1 MGAEGVPLGVE
12 RVPVGEVVEEEDAVE
27 LVEG

>member
-1 MGAEGVPLGVE
+1 VSLEVE
-12 RVPVGEVVEEEDAVE
+12 RVSVGEVVEEEDAVE